1 MMRLL
6 VLASCLLFVLFL
18 FAQVRTARAETCC
31 EAPHGETVISMTSY
45 PSAELKPSGTW

>member
-6 VLASCLLFVLFL
+6 ALASCLLFVLFL
-18 FAQVRTARAETCC
+18 FAQARTARAGSYC
-31 EAPHGETVISMTSY
+31 ETVISMTSY